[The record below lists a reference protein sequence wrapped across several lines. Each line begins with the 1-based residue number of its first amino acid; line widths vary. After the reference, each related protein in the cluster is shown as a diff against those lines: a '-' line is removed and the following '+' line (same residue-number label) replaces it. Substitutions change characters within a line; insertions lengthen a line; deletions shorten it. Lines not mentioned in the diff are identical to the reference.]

1 MTASA
6 MATRRM
12 RGAAGAA
19 VGLGGFL
26 LLWAGVVTLFHMS
39 PLVLPS
45 PVVVATTLAALLASA
60 DFWVNFKTSVLEFA
74 FGFVLAVSSGV
85 AVGITVALVP
95 RIREF
100 AEPLLDATRFIV
112 PFSLVPL
119 AALWFGIADS
129 GKIFIVWYSMF
140 FVIVLNTSA
149 AIENI
154 DPLLLRAATMLRLD
168 FWTRL
173 RLVLVPASL
182 RRLLIGLRIA
192 VALGWIAVIAAEYI
206 AARHGLG
213 FMITQAALGLETP
226 TVIAGM
232 VVIGAVGG
240 LLSFALEQLTR
251 RLTPWEQRA

>member
-1 MTASA
+1 
-6 MATRRM
+6 
-12 RGAAGAA
+12 
-19 VGLGGFL
+19 
-26 LLWAGVVTLFHMS
+26 MS

-45 PVVVATTLAALLASA
+45 PPDVARTLASLLTTR
-60 DFWVNFKTSVLEFA
+60 DFWVNFETSLTEFA
-74 FGFVLAVSSGV
+74 VGFVLATTTGI
-85 AVGITVALVP
+85 AVGITMALVP
-95 RIREF
+95 RIRML
-100 AEPLLDATRFIV
+100 ADPLLDATRFIV

-119 AALWFGIADS
+119 AALWFGISDV

-154 DPLLLRAATMLRLD
+154 DPLLLRAAAMLRLN

-173 RLVLVPASL
+173 RFVLVPAST
-182 RRLLIGLRIA
+182 RRILIGLRIA

-206 AARHGLG
+206 ASRHGLG

-240 LLSFALEQLTR
+240 ALSAALELLTR
-251 RLTPWEQRA
+251 RLVPWEQRV